1 MPANIDS
8 MFYVRQTPWH
18 GLGEWVEHA
27 LSSEEALQAAELN
40 WEVIRKSI
48 QTEDYAEIPGYKA
61 NIRATDQRFLGVVSN
76 RNKIVQ
82 NHEVFAF
89 TDELLGER
97 VHFETAGSLQNG
109 RKVWLLARLSENY
122 IIAGD
127 RINPHSVFSNSH
139 DGSGSIKVAMT
150 PIRVVC
156 QNTLN
161 HDLHNAK
168 RIWTT
173 GNIKAKLNEARK
185 TLYYAELYID
195 RLEAEVDRLN
205 RIKISDRKVREYM
218 ELLLPLLENATK
230 KCRNGMSSRC
240 GTIFKLDILMCLI

>member
-18 GLGEWVEHA
+18 GLGERGEHA

-61 NIRATDQRFLGVVSN
+61 NIRATDQGFLGVVSN

-82 NHEVFAF
+82 NHEAFAF

-109 RKVWLLARLSENY
+109 RNITTHDKNMLIEALKVYSE
-122 IIAGD
+122 
-127 RINPHSVFSNSH
+127 
-139 DGSGSIKVAMT
+139 
-150 PIRVVC
+150 
-156 QNTLN
+156 
-161 HDLHNAK
+161 
-168 RIWTT
+168 
-173 GNIKAKLNEARK
+173 
-185 TLYYAELYID
+185 
-195 RLEAEVDRLN
+195 
-205 RIKISDRKVREYM
+205 IKIDFVDS
-218 ELLLPLLENATK
+218 LLFAY
-230 KCRNGMSSRC
+230 
-240 GTIFKLDILMCLI
+240 